1 MSSNIALPFSQSID
15 GKPIIITT
23 TDTPGTLIHKSGTG
37 LDFVWL
43 WFALND
49 YSSYLSPVYITL
61 IKGVVGNYVIDGAT
75 YKIKA
80 GSKQEVEIGIPIST
94 LCEIRAFINTEHSS
108 ISNIPIA
115 ASGYVHRRII

>member
-1 MSSNIALPFSQSID
+1 MSTNIALPFSQSID

-23 TDTPGTLIHKSGTG
+23 TASPGTLIHKSGTA

-43 WFALND
+43 WFSLND
-49 YSSYLSPVYITL
+49 YANYLSPVYLTI
-61 IKGVVGNYVIDGAT
+61 IKGVAGNYVMDGAT

-80 GSKQEVEIGIPIST
+80 GSKQEVEIGIPISS

-108 ISNIPIA
+108 VIDIPVA
-115 ASGYVHRRII
+115 ASGYIHRRID